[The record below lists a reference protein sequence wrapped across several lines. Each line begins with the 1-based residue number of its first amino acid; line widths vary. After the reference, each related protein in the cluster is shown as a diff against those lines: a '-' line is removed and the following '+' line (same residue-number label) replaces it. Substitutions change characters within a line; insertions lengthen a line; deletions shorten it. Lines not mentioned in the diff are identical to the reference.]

1 DHKISAFKTV
11 LKTSQ
16 VMLYH
21 LAQYSQQPA
30 DLVLY
35 PDIDEKGDYHNP
47 FVGFVNRGDVLDD
60 GEKVVRDNIQKI
72 KELLA

>member
-1 DHKISAFKTV
+1 
-11 LKTSQ
+11 
-16 VMLYH
+16 
-21 LAQYSQQPA
+21 
-30 DLVLY
+30 VLY